1 MDILEMLRRLWD
13 HAAWADRLLLAALA
27 ESDPP
32 AEAWREYSHVL
43 GAESVWLDR
52 LLGRPARVGVW
63 PTLTPIEATALA
75 ESLAAHYAEY
85 LAGLSLGAVDA
96 PVSYVNSAGQSFS
109 TPVSDI
115 LLQVRLHGQYH
126 RGKINLLLRQASRA
140 PIPTDYIA
148 FVRGVPAART
158 EVHGR

>member
-1 MDILEMLRRLWD
+1 MDTFEMLRRLWD
-13 HAAWADRLLLAALA
+13 HAAWADRLLLAALV
-27 ESDPP
+27 ESDTP

-52 LLGRPARVGVW
+52 LLGRPARFPVW
-63 PTLTPIEATALA
+63 PTLTPAEATTLS
-75 ESLAAHYAEY
+75 ESLAAEY
-85 LAGLSLGAVDA
+85 VEYVAGLSLGTIDA

-109 TPVSDI
+109 TPASDI
-115 LLQVRLHGQYH
+115 LLQVMLHGQYH

-140 PIPTDYIA
+140 PIPTDYNA

-158 EVHGR
+158 EVHER

>member
-1 MDILEMLRRLWD
+1 MDTLVMTRQLWD
-13 HAAWADRLLLAALA
+13 HAVWADHLLLAALT

-52 LLGRPARVGVW
+52 LLHRPARIPIW
-63 PTLTPIEATALA
+63 PTLTPAEATALSHTLA
-75 ESLAAHYAEY
+75 EEYAEY
-85 LAGLSLGAVDA
+85 IAGLSLTTLDA
-96 PVSYVNSAGQSFS
+96 PVAYINSAGQSFS

-115 LLQVRLHGQYH
+115 LLQVVLHGQYH

-140 PIPTDYIA
+140 PIPTDYIS

-158 EVHGR
+158 DVHER